1 MSCYCHKEFH
11 LILKL
16 PFKLRFKINSV
27 VFPKQPCSQQNDY
40 GVSVCTYHPTTMT
53 CTQFF
58 GLSEAP
64 TGTVE
69 DLGQTLCQAAR
80 DAYKKLNVI
89 QQIDKTIS
97 TITHILKRQDHTR
110 VPSVKALVLTEKLHI
125 LVRLGGGPDN
135 SVKAAKGQGREPGAS
150 AQKPALTATA
160 ETKGSLLL
168 PSPPDKLLYF
178 LQGLQTCLMKQHQK
192 PNLPRSHPVSS

>member
-80 DAYKKLNVI
+80 EAYKKLNVI

-125 LVRLGGGPDN
+125 PACLGEHN
-135 SVKAAKGQGREPGAS
+135 FVKAAKGQGRELGAS
-150 AQKPALTATA
+150 AQKPALSDGHSRNQ
-160 ETKGSLLL
+160 GSLLL